1 MVALRSLLSVAG
13 MICLA
18 FVAACSGQEAS
29 HPVFDKKE
37 ELMERELGDANVLD
51 AKTWKGNT
59 YLLYG
64 RNQGTPGEEVAVGVI
79 RRVDGGYAWI
89 SSPSF
94 RIDVM
99 ARFDF
104 DPRDGSAEPS
114 TCTSAERSGTTPA
127 GSPFAVSRSRRTCTT
142 DISGDSSFPI
152 TSIGKSGKPR
162 RGQDQPPRLDA
173 RYAGQ

>member
-1 MVALRSLLSVAG
+1 MRSLLSVAG

-94 RIDVM
+94 RIDVA

-104 DPRDGSAEPS
+104 DPRDGSE
-114 TCTSAERSGTTPA
+114 
-127 GSPFAVSRSRRTCTT
+127 AVNVY
-142 DISGDSSFPI
+142 
-152 TSIGKSGKPR
+152 IGKAPR
-162 RGQDQPPRLDA
+162 DDA
-173 RYAGQ
+173 RRITVRGFSEPLDVHDGYFWGFHLPESVDWEIR